1 MEDEQKQNVINFDD
15 MPPPRKRP
23 WKPLFLDPRRE
34 DGSRSIRKFDPEE
47 AEQTKKESS
56 PETE

>member
-1 MEDEQKQNVINFDD
+1 MEDEQKKNIINFDD
-15 MPPPRKRP
+15 MPPAKEP
-23 WKPLFLDPRRE
+23 WELTFIDPRRK

-47 AEQTKKESS
+47 EQAKKESK

>member
-1 MEDEQKQNVINFDD
+1 MEDEQKKNIINFDD
-15 MPPPRKRP
+15 MPPAKEP
-23 WKPLFLDPRRE
+23 WRLTFIDPRRK

-47 AEQTKKESS
+47 EEQAKEESK

>member
-1 MEDEQKQNVINFDD
+1 MEDEQEKNIINFDD

-23 WKPLFLDPRRE
+23 WKLTFIDPRRK

-47 AEQTKKESS
+47 AEQTKKESNL
-56 PETE
+56 ETE